1 MKWAVVDKFKD
12 YLYQQDFTVYTDN
25 NPVTY
30 VLTSAKLDA
39 TGHRW
44 LASLAAFH
52 FDIRYRP
59 GRNNADA
66 DALSRLP
73 ATITSESVQ
82 AICNVITQEPYVDS
96 LTLTPEV
103 ILEDLD
109 PRGSGI
115 GNLVDWKRAQY
126 LDPDIRRIAE
136 YVKEKSKPSK
146 KELGPNPLMRQFNH
160 LKLIEGVLHRVTTV
174 DEEEKCQLVLPLEHV
189 PIVLEAMH
197 NDMGHPGRDRTTSLV
212 KDRFYW
218 SGMYQDITTW
228 IEECGRCIRRKSSTI
243 QRAPL
248 VNITTTS
255 PLELVCMD
263 FLTLEPSKGN
273 YHHILVITDHFT
285 RFVMAI
291 PTRNQLA
298 RTVADAFYNNFILH
312 YGIPE
317 RIHSDQGANFESTI
331 IKELCTIMGMSKSRT
346 TSYHPMGNGQC
357 ERFNRT
363 ICDMLGSLD
372 PSKKANWKSYV
383 SPLVFAYNSTRHE
396 STGHSFMLMFG
407 RNPRLPIDAA
417 LGLRENQQDITTTF
431 ITELKDRI
439 SKAHEVATAATN
451 KAARKQKDNY
461 DNKVRG
467 GTVQVGDRVLVKVVS
482 FEGKHKLADRWEH
495 DPYVVLSQP
504 NEGIPVFKVR
514 KENNEG
520 RTRTLHRNLLLPI
533 GFICD
538 KPTPAPRKPK
548 PKHRPRVKP
557 AKDIDKELVPN
568 QPDNVEEP
576 EEESDWGGYDISIGS
591 GDGDSTITEDLPI
604 QDADSEHE
612 AGETNG
618 DAQSSDGTS
627 SISEEVIPVEDRSAS
642 QDQSSVQEEPPDE
655 EGASASSEDENQP
668 VIRRSTRE
676 RRAPLR
682 YRTGEFDMSKV
693 IQRPL
698 SDWKERVQ
706 CITSL
711 SESTLL
717 DGLQSEAGRT
727 ILKILES
734 SHTST

>member
-1 MKWAVVDKFKD
+1 
-12 YLYQQDFTVYTDN
+12 
-25 NPVTY
+25 
-30 VLTSAKLDA
+30 
-39 TGHRW
+39 
-44 LASLAAFH
+44 
-52 FDIRYRP
+52 
-59 GRNNADA
+59 
-66 DALSRLP
+66 
-73 ATITSESVQ
+73 
-82 AICNVITQEPYVDS
+82 
-96 LTLTPEV
+96 
-103 ILEDLD
+103 
-109 PRGSGI
+109 
-115 GNLVDWKRAQY
+115 
-126 LDPDIRRIAE
+126 
-136 YVKEKSKPSK
+136 
-146 KELGPNPLMRQFNH
+146 
-160 LKLIEGVLHRVTTV
+160 
-174 DEEEKCQLVLPLEHV
+174 
-189 PIVLEAMH
+189 
-197 NDMGHPGRDRTTSLV
+197 
-212 KDRFYW
+212 
-218 SGMYQDITTW
+218 
-228 IEECGRCIRRKSSTI
+228 
-243 QRAPL
+243 
-248 VNITTTS
+248 
-255 PLELVCMD
+255 
-263 FLTLEPSKGN
+263 
-273 YHHILVITDHFT
+273 
-285 RFVMAI
+285 
-291 PTRNQLA
+291 
-298 RTVADAFYNNFILH
+298 
-312 YGIPE
+312 
-317 RIHSDQGANFESTI
+317 
-331 IKELCTIMGMSKSRT
+331 
-346 TSYHPMGNGQC
+346 
-357 ERFNRT
+357 
-363 ICDMLGSLD
+363 
-372 PSKKANWKSYV
+372 
-383 SPLVFAYNSTRHE
+383 
-396 STGHSFMLMFG
+396 MFG

-431 ITELKDRI
+431 IIELKDRI

-461 DNKVRG
+461 DNKVCG

-548 PKHRPRVKP
+548 HRPRAKP
-557 AKDIDKELVPN
+557 AKDIDKELVPT
-568 QPDNVEEP
+568 QPDNVEES

-591 GDGDSTITEDLPI
+591 GDGDSTIIEDLPI
-604 QDADSEHE
+604 PDADSEHE
-612 AGETNG
+612 AGEANG

-676 RRAPLR
+676 RRTPLR